1 MSNRVYV
8 IAFNVYEFKS
18 YVDKKASEYEN
29 PIVIR
34 INNPYG
40 YQVGNEVHC
49 TEYINVGSIDT
60 IRGYRDINGVF
71 VGTYYNRDD
80 IWDIITYISVRKNKD
95 IVSTLPEKHR
105 ELLKVTPTTLKSSDY
120 QYNCPTTG
128 RTYTFPFGTDD
139 TMSMPSLTMTPPM
152 PIINVIPPLPVL
164 NIPPPLL
171 SDSTFKINPIDTTSD
186 TIIPPKAPP
195 FITSIDITITRKPDN
210 KNG

>member
-18 YVDKKASEYEN
+18 YIDKKASEYEN
-29 PIVIR
+29 PIVIH

-49 TEYINVGSIDT
+49 TEYINVGSVDT

-71 VGTYYNRDD
+71 VGTYYNRHD
-80 IWDIITYISVRKNKD
+80 IWDIITYISSRKNKD

-105 ELLKVTPTTLKSSDY
+105 ELLKVTPTT
-120 QYNCPTTG
+120 G
-128 RTYTFPFGTDD
+128 RTYTFGTDD
-139 TMSMPSLTMTPPM
+139 TMSKPSLSMTPPWTT
-152 PIINVIPPLPVL
+152 LSTAL
-164 NIPPPLL
+164 NIPPESLTG
-171 SDSTFKINPIDTTSD
+171 STFKINPVDTTSD
-186 TIIPPKAPP
+186 KIIPPKTPP
-195 FITSIDITITRKPDN
+195 FITNIDITVTRKSDD